1 MESGDPNLV
10 PVVMGDDRSTAAS
23 YFGVPV
29 RLPGQSASFTQQQAS
44 PVTPEMILQMSR
56 ETGIHLHWNLG
67 SAHHLEVLDLLED
80 VEVVVREETNAAGE
94 IRKYTTIRTPVGEV
108 SDTFLTPSEK
118 PACWLDHLIKT
129 DADLPV
135 LVYLVENATRV
146 ILEDPRV
153 RERITARFRA
163 EAAPWPDDVPLYVII
178 GVAAFALTCNLYI
191 DPTTAFYIMNDHAA
205 TLERLYKAYEQA
217 NAVWVKCAA
226 DAGADFVLHA
236 INGLELY
243 SPSIYLKYFV
253 PQARKL
259 HDLAHSHGMRGWVHT
274 CGHLRRL
281 IEMGIHHGMA
291 VDVLESLSHPPLGD
305 ITDLAASRALLG
317 DKIVTRGAVNV
328 DLFYEED
335 LSQIRAK
342 TRDVLKATRG
352 FRHMMGDT
360 NDSFPPYPR
369 ENILAMVD
377 EMEKSGR
384 YLRRG

>member
-1 MESGDPNLV
+1 
-10 PVVMGDDRSTAAS
+10 MGDDRSWRRRT
-23 YFGVPV
+23 GVPC
-29 RLPGQSASFTQQQAS
+29 LPGQSASFTQQQAS
-44 PVTPEMILQMSR
+44 PSPRSVLQMSR
-56 ETGIHLHWNLG
+56 ETGIHLPGTWG
-67 SAHHLEVLDLLED
+67 HHLEVLDLLED
-80 VEVVVREETNAAGE
+80 VRWSSAGDQC
-94 IRKYTTIRTPVGEV
+94 RGRCSTTTIRTPVGG